1 MNWKILYV
9 SIWAMFLV
17 VMTCHA
23 GEGLPE
29 VGSKVRMLRSSEGV
43 VGTIY
48 LYTDVSAC
56 NLCMKSV
63 GGIVDDLRRSMKVDF
78 KVFILGLDNEGAE
91 RYREQWPSATAIIAD
106 ELGLYRE
113 RVTSSKEPF
122 YLVLDNTGVVLAVDK
137 AGGQMTAESILGK
150 ILSSNGGVP
159 TERRNGTSGR
169 EQAAFLVKLGSY
181 APSAGR
187 REHIYDR
194 KHRVVY
200 TLLQHALVMVRT
212 DIGTGESRQV
222 RLDSAVK
229 DPMIG
234 LLSASWA
241 IRDSLLL
248 IGCNAYAD
256 YRKVMTYDVVKDT
269 FMTLDYYRGCSSDT
283 TVNLSTWLFYDVE
296 RKGIIASTFSVSRCE
311 RLAPNDT
318 NIRIM
323 SVNGAECRPFRS
335 AEPEYR
341 TRKWSGLNYA
351 LYRRGVGG
359 QLYEWQNLIPRISL
373 LDGHGRTVKQYPL
386 NLDTTIWRTYRSDF
400 PFGESRKKIDEA
412 YNQRSFI
419 VDYDCAGDRISAIY
433 NNYTFGDTT
442 SVKPYTIS
450 YGLYR
455 GLTNG
460 SRLSS
465 GDLFFPDGSVPGI
478 IDDRTFLV
486 STVNDDIMKISL
498 RSFD

>member
-1 MNWKILYV
+1 MNWKILCV

-91 RYREQWPSATAIIAD
+91 RYRGQWPSATAIIAD

-113 RVTSSKEPF
+113 RVTASKEPF
-122 YLVLDNTGVVLAVDK
+122 YLVLDNAGVVLAVDK
-137 AGGQMTAESILGK
+137 AGGQMTAETILK
-150 ILSSNGGVP
+150 TILSHDNGSSGS
-159 TERRNGTSGR
+159 RRNAVSGR
-169 EQAAFLVKLGSY
+169 EQASFLVTLGSY

-194 KHRVVY
+194 KHRVIY

-212 DIGTGESRQV
+212 DVRTGISRQV

-256 YRKVMTYDVVKDT
+256 YRKLMTYDVVKDT
-269 FMTLDYYRGCSSDT
+269 FTTLDYYRGCSSDT
-283 TVNLSTWLFYDVE
+283 TVNLSTWMFYDTD

-311 RLAPNDT
+311 RLGPNDT

-323 SVNGAECRPFRS
+323 TVNGTECRPFRS
-335 AEPEYR
+335 AEPEYG

-351 LYRRGVGG
+351 LYRRGSDGR
-359 QLYEWQNLIPRISL
+359 LHEWQNLIPRISV
-373 LDGHGRTVKQYPL
+373 LDDQGRTVTQYHL

-400 PFGESRKKIDEA
+400 PLGESRKKIDEA

-419 VDYDCAGDRISAIY
+419 VDYDCSGDRIVAIY
-433 NNYTFGDTT
+433 DNYTFGDTT

-460 SRLSS
+460 NRLAS